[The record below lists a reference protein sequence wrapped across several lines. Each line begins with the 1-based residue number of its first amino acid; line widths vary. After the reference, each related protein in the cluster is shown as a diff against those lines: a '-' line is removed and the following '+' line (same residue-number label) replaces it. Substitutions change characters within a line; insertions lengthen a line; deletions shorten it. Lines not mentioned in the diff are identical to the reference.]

1 MKQGG
6 MSTSAATFSIA
17 DLRAELGLS
26 LEQFAERVG
35 LQSRGRMSV
44 IEREGRCSLDVA
56 LAIEA
61 LSGGRID
68 AGALNEDVKA
78 ARHGFT
84 GSPATLPVSSGNSG
98 DLSRQL
104 VSSSPAAGEQRSAA

>member
-1 MKQGG
+1 M
-6 MSTSAATFSIA
+6 TTTATPFTIA

-56 LAIEA
+56 LQIEA
-61 LSGGRID
+61 LAEGRID
-68 AGALNEDVKA
+68 AADLNEDVKA
-78 ARHGFT
+78 ARHGLGDT
-84 GSPATLPVSSGNSG
+84 SARADLSAGNAGSDSRSG
-98 DLSRQL
+98 D
-104 VSSSPAAGEQRSAA
+104 ERSAA

>member
-1 MKQGG
+1 MT
-6 MSTSAATFSIA
+6 TSATPFTI
-17 DLRAELGLS
+17 AELRSEMGLS
-26 LEQFAERVG
+26 LEQFAARVG

-68 AGALNEDVKA
+68 AAELSDDVKA
-78 ARHGFT
+78 ARHVPSFT
-84 GSPATLPVSSGNSG
+84 PATE
-98 DLSRQL
+98 DR
-104 VSSSPAAGEQRSAA
+104 AA

>member
-6 MSTSAATFSIA
+6 MDTAAETFTIA
-17 DLRAELGLS
+17 QLRAELGLS

-68 AGALNEDVKA
+68 AALLNDDVKA
-78 ARHGFT
+78 ARHGVGIT
-84 GSPATLPVSSGNSG
+84 P
-98 DLSRQL
+98 
-104 VSSSPAAGEQRSAA
+104 PAAGLSAGNAGGNSPVSGQGVTQ

>member
-6 MSTSAATFSIA
+6 MDTAAAPFTIA
-17 DLRAELGLS
+17 RLRAELGLS
-26 LEQFAERVG
+26 LEQMAERVG

-56 LAIEA
+56 LAIET

-68 AGALNEDVKA
+68 AGDLNEDVRA
-78 ARHGFT
+78 ARHG
-84 GSPATLPVSSGNSG
+84 LLNSAKG
-98 DLSRQL
+98 AQDH
-104 VSSSPAAGEQRSAA
+104 VG